1 MSKIIVLE
9 GPDRVGKATQSQ
21 LLCEYLWQCGK
32 KAKVVEV
39 PIHDNLT
46 YKSIYWMLEKGH
58 AKKFPRVFQFTQFLN
73 RWLFQTKHMS
83 DLDHEYD
90 YLIFD
95 RWSLSTTIYGQAAG
109 VDIGFVDYLYRK
121 LRKPDYTLVL
131 LGKPHKHE
139 AEDVYE
145 ADSKLQEKVRD
156 LYAEW
161 VNKHPKESHVVAS
174 DRSKEA
180 VFTEIIVVLKT
191 TRNIPS

>member
-1 MSKIIVLE
+1 MSKIIVIE
-9 GPDRVGKATQSQ
+9 GPDRCGKATQSA

-39 PIHDNLT
+39 PIHDEMT
-46 YKSIYWMLEKGH
+46 YKAIYWMLEKGH
-58 AKKFPRVFQFTQFLN
+58 AKKFPRVFQLTQFLN
-73 RWLFQTKHMS
+73 RWLFQTKELS

-95 RWSLSTTIYGQAAG
+95 RWSLSTTVYGKAAG
-109 VDIGFVDYLYRK
+109 VDDGFVNYFYKK

-131 LGKPHKHE
+131 LGKSHKHE

-145 ADSKLQEKVRD
+145 KDEKLQEDVRR
-156 LYAEW
+156 LYADW
-161 VNKHPKESHVVAS
+161 VNKNPKEGHVVAS
-174 DRSKEA
+174 DCPKES

-191 TRNIPS
+191 TRNIPV